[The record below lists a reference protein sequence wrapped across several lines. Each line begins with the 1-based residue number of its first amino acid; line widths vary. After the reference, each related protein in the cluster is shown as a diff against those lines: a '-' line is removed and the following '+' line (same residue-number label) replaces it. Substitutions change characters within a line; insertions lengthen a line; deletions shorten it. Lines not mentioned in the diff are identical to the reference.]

1 MGLSVFSKIEILKY
15 IKHFIESGKIEIA
28 KVFIRQLINETKRPS
43 TLISLNEMLNSL
55 NYENKVFHQ
64 MVLDRINELLKNEE
78 ELSLFFSTENN
89 SSTSDD
95 T

>member
-1 MGLSVFSKIEILKY
+1 MGLSVYTKIELLKY
-15 IKHFIESGKIEIA
+15 IKHFIENGKIEIA
-28 KVFIRQLINETKRPS
+28 KVFIRQLINETRRAA
-43 TLISLNEMLNSL
+43 TLISLNEMLDSL

-64 MVLDRINELLKNEE
+64 MVLDRINELLENEE
-78 ELSLFFSTENN
+78 ELSLFFSPEDN

>member
-1 MGLSVFSKIEILKY
+1 MGLSVYTKIELLKY
-15 IKHFIESGKIEIA
+15 IKHFIENGKIEIA
-28 KVFIRQLINETKRPS
+28 KVFIRQLINETRRAS
-43 TLISLNEMLNSL
+43 TLISLNEMLDSL

-64 MVLDRINELLKNEE
+64 LVLDRINELLENEE
-78 ELSLFFSTENN
+78 ELSLFFSSEDN

>member
-1 MGLSVFSKIEILKY
+1 MGLSVYTKIELLKY
-15 IKHFIESGKIEIA
+15 IKHFIENGKIEIA
-28 KVFIRQLINETKRPS
+28 KVFIRQLINETRRAS
-43 TLISLNEMLNSL
+43 TLISLNEMLDSL

-64 MVLDRINELLKNEE
+64 MVLDRINELLENEE
-78 ELSLFFSTENN
+78 ELSLFFSSEDN